1 VDRALTHEEVSEL
14 LGAYA
19 LDAVDP
25 EEAAALESHLA
36 ECRRCSAEL
45 ASYHEVA
52 GMLGNAGGDAP
63 PHIWERLSEELSR
76 SERPGGGEGNV
87 VAILG
92 GRGAGAVRPE
102 WTRSAGGRRLR
113 YAVGGLVAA
122 ALAVTGLLGFQVN
135 HLDQQV
141 NRLEAGSQNLDVMR
155 AAQDAMV
162 DPTAQHVTL
171 ESTSGAGSAVGEIA
185 ILPSGVAYL
194 INSHM
199 PGLSGDQTYQLWG
212 KEGSKLVSLGL
223 LGSDP
228 QDVVLA
234 VTAGAPI
241 GAYAV
246 TAEPAGGEPQPT
258 STPVAQGTVP
268 T

>member
-19 LDAVDP
+19 LDAVDA

-36 ECRRCSAEL
+36 DCGRCSAEL
-45 ASYHEVA
+45 TSYHEVA
-52 GMLGNAGGDAP
+52 GMLGNAGGEAP
-63 PHIWERLSEELSR
+63 PHIWERLAEEISR
-76 SERPGGGEGNV
+76 AERPGGGEENV
-87 VAILG
+87 VPLLG

-102 WTRSAGGRRLR
+102 RTRRRREWRLR
-113 YAVGGLVAA
+113 YVVGGLVAA
-122 ALAVTGLLGFQVN
+122 ALVVIGLLGFQVN
-135 HLDQQV
+135 HLDQRV
-141 NRLEAGSQNLDVMR
+141 NRLEAGSQNLDVVQ

-162 DPTAQHVTL
+162 DPTALHVTL
-171 ESTSGAGSAVGEIA
+171 DSSSGAGSAVGEIA

-199 PGLSGDQTYQLWG
+199 PVLSSGQTYQLWG
-212 KEGSKLVSLGL
+212 KEGSKLISLGL
-223 LGSDP
+223 LGNDP
-228 QDVVLA
+228 QDVVLE

-258 STPVAQGTVP
+258 SAPVAEGTVP

>member
-1 VDRALTHEEVSEL
+1 VDRALSHEEVSEL

-25 EEAAALESHLA
+25 EEAAALEAHLA
-36 ECRRCSAEL
+36 ECGRCSAEL

-52 GMLGNAGGDAP
+52 GMLGNAGGEAP
-63 PHIWERLSEELSR
+63 PHIWERLAEEISR
-76 SERPGGGEGNV
+76 SERPAGDEEKV
-87 VAILG
+87 VLLLG
-92 GRGAGAVRPE
+92 GRGAGSVRRQG
-102 WTRSAGGRRLR
+102 TGRRDWRLR
-113 YAVGGLVAA
+113 YVVGGLVAA
-122 ALAVTGLLGFQVN
+122 ALVVIGLLGFQVN
-135 HLDQQV
+135 HLDQRV
-141 NRLEAGSQNLDVMR
+141 NKLEAGSQNLDVVQ

-162 DPTAQHVTL
+162 DPGAQHVTL
-171 ESTSGAGSAVGEIA
+171 DSTGTAGSAVGEIA

-199 PGLSGDQTYQLWG
+199 PVLAGNQTYQLWG
-212 KEGSKLVSLGL
+212 RVGSKLVSLGL
-223 LGSDP
+223 LGNDP
-228 QDVVLA
+228 QDVVLE
-234 VTAGAPI
+234 VTAAAPI
-241 GAYAV
+241 AAYAV